1 MIASAWLFVRASN
14 DFFRSEIVKE
24 DDLDAGFP
32 RGNDVALDDEEMLLL
47 SFAKATLVLDV
58 FVDAIS

>member
-1 MIASAWLFVRASN
+1 M
-14 DFFRSEIVKE
+14 KE

-58 FVDAIS
+58 FVDAFLTCF